1 MTNQWDDEPC
11 VIGRVLVCVCVCVDD
26 VCVGCFDE
34 TSGMCVCDSPATTL
48 CRYPPEAVAGSAW
61 QARCCSA
68 VSMLPAVL
76 ALSLLAKLDARS
88 AQFLAQLDWTDP
100 KSTKRY
106 RAGQFQ
112 TSA

>member
-1 MTNQWDDEPC
+1 
-11 VIGRVLVCVCVCVDD
+11 
-26 VCVGCFDE
+26 
-34 TSGMCVCDSPATTL
+34 
-48 CRYPPEAVAGSAW
+48 
-61 QARCCSA
+61 
-68 VSMLPAVL
+68 MLPAVL